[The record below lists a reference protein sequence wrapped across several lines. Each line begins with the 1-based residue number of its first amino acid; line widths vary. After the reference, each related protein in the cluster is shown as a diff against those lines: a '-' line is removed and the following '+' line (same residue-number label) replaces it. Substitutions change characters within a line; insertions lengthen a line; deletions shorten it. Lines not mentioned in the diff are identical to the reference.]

1 MRGAHHPSG
10 AGSACMGMAEGT
22 SQSMR
27 MERCEGEMVLVCFCE
42 ITNSGKQEKK
52 REKRAPFG
60 PTNCLHV
67 GKSHK
72 ITKHASQPSGNST
85 RCLK

>member
-1 MRGAHHPSG
+1 
-10 AGSACMGMAEGT
+10 MGMAEGT

-52 REKRAPFG
+52 EKKEPHLVQ
-60 PTNCLHV
+60 PT
-67 GKSHK
+67 
-72 ITKHASQPSGNST
+72 ASM
-85 RCLK
+85 